1 MTVVS
6 LINSIVGFLAENWF
20 FALISLGLALY
31 SEYKGWSLTKL
42 FVVAALI
49 GVGLAVFSHTKL

>member
-1 MTVVS
+1 MMGD
-6 LINSIVGFLAENWF
+6 SIVSFFVENWF
-20 FALISLGLALY
+20 FLLISLGLALY